1 MSFKGQSYY
10 GMSHFGMLNNYH
22 PPYGCHLKDKAIME

>member
-1 MSFKGQSYY
+1 MSFKGQSYH

-22 PPYGCHLKDKAIME
+22 PYGCHLKGKAIME